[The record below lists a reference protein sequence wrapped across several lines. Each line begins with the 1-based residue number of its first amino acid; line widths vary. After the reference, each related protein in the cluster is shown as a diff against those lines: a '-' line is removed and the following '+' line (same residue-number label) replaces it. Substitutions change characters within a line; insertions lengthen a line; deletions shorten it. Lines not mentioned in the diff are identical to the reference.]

1 MEENQTKL
9 LESKQVLE
17 KLGHGINPIDGSAI
31 KSDHLLNNPHI
42 IRHLFIILNF
52 LDSELGKSKK
62 KTNNR
67 KRLKK
72 VMLLPEQLE
81 RVKLPKGL
89 IGINEFAQA
98 VNLVIDETVS
108 KKLSG
113 AAINRKL
120 KKIGVLSEE
129 KIDDNKTRTVVND
142 SSIAYG
148 IESIESYY
156 NGKPFKRVVFNE
168 IGKEFLLK
176 NIIDL
181 MKLD

>member
-1 MEENQTKL
+1 M
-9 LESKQVLE
+9 LE
-17 KLGHGINPIDGSAI
+17 KLAHGINPLDGLAI
-31 KSDHLLNNPHI
+31 TSDHLLNNPHV
-42 IRHLFIILNF
+42 IRHLFTILNY
-52 LDSELGKSKK
+52 LDSEPKKRQK

-67 KRLKK
+67 KRLNKFI
-72 VMLLPEQLE
+72 LTPEQLE
-81 RVKLPKGL
+81 RVELPKGL

-98 VNLVIDETVS
+98 INLVIDETVS

-120 KKIGVLSEE
+120 KKIGVLSEA

-142 SSIAYG
+142 TSIGYG

-156 NGKPFKRVVFNE
+156 NGEPYKRVVFNE
-168 IGKEFLLK
+168 IGKEFLVK